1 MCGITGFLT
10 RSAIG
15 PDAAAAQIG
24 AMTATLAHRGPDSD
38 GVWVDRSAGIAL
50 GHRRLAIVDLSP
62 AGYQPMVSASGRYVI
77 AFNGEIYNFLDL
89 RKQLESAGTHGAIHF
104 AGHSDTEIML
114 ACFERWGVVN
124 SVKQFNGMFA
134 FAVWDRLERMLHLAR
149 DPLGEKPLYYGW
161 QSGTLLFGSELKSL
175 RAHPAF
181 TSHIDRRVLALY
193 FKCGYVP
200 APYSIYRDI
209 FKLPQGTI
217 LSIEVERFLE
227 RTTSYWSVKDVLQRA
242 VSNPFRGSEQEAV
255 QQLGALLSDATR
267 MRMISDVPLGAFLSG
282 GIDSSLIVAL
292 MQASSSKRVK
302 TFTIGFFEDQ
312 YNEAAHA
319 KAVAA
324 HLGTDHTEWYITP
337 AEAISVVPR
346 LPVLYDE
353 PFADS
358 SQIPTFLVSTLA
370 RRHVTVALSGD
381 GGDELFGGYERYARI
396 SRLWRTMAS
405 VPLPIRKLFTT
416 MLKPI
421 GRENAPRPLRSD
433 RFQKALALAPLSDPA
448 GFYDAHLSHWRNPAA
463 LVRGVS
469 ESLGVTA
476 LRETWPG
483 CDDFRL
489 HMMAADTATY
499 LPDDILV
506 KVDRAAMG
514 TGLETRIPLLDPR
527 IVEFAWKLPLEMR
540 IRAGQTKWPLRRLL
554 DNYVPRVLI
563 DRPKT
568 GFGMPVAGWIRG
580 PLRSWAEELLD
591 SRRIEREGYLT
602 AEPIRKRWIEH
613 LSGRYDHSGFLW
625 SVLMFEAWLEAT
637 AMDLPRSAWSFAV
650 SAAPGPIDSLHG

>member
-1 MCGITGFLT
+1 MAG
-10 RSAIG
+10 
-15 PDAAAAQIG
+15 
-24 AMTATLAHRGPDSD
+24 TLVHRGPDSH
-38 GVWVDRSAGIAL
+38 GTWVDRAAGIAL
-50 GHRRLAIVDLSP
+50 GFRRLAIVDLSA
-62 AGYQPMVSASGRYVI
+62 AGNQPMVSASGRYVI
-77 AFNGEIYNFLDL
+77 VFNGEIYNFLDL
-89 RKQLESAGTHGAIHF
+89 RKELESAGTNEGIYF
-104 AGHSDTEIML
+104 KGHSDTEIML

-124 SVKQFNGMFA
+124 SVKRFNGMFA
-134 FAVWDRLERMLHLAR
+134 FAVWDRLERTLHLAR

-181 TSHIDRRVLALY
+181 ASHIDRRVLALY

-217 LSIEVERFLE
+217 LSIEAERLSE

-242 VSNPFRGSEQEAV
+242 ASDPFRGSEQEAV
-255 QQLGALLSDATR
+255 HELGALLSDATR

-324 HLGTDHTEWYITP
+324 HLGTDHTEWYVTP

-358 SQIPTFLVSTLA
+358 SQIPTSLVSTLA

-381 GGDELFGGYERYARI
+381 GGDELFGGYQRYARI
-396 SRLWRTMAS
+396 SRLWQRMAS

-421 GRENAPRPLRSD
+421 GRENAPQALRSY

-448 GFYDAHLSHWRNPAA
+448 AFYDAHLSYGRTSAA

-469 ESLGVTA
+469 ESLDVKA
-476 LRETWPG
+476 FREEWPG
-483 CDDFRL
+483 CDDVRL

-514 TGLETRIPLLDPR
+514 TSLETRIPLLDPR
-527 IVEFAWKLPLEMR
+527 IVEFAWRLPVNMR
-540 IRAGQTKWPLRRLL
+540 IRAGQTKWPLRTLL
-554 DNYVPRVLI
+554 DNYVPRVLV

-568 GFGMPVAGWIRG
+568 GFGMPVAAWIRG
-580 PLRSWAEELLD
+580 PLRPWAEELLD
-591 SRRIEREGYLT
+591 SGRIEREGYLA
-602 AEPIRKRWIEH
+602 AEPIRKRWTEH
-613 LSGRYDHSGFLW
+613 LSGRHDHSGFLW
-625 SVLMFEAWLEAT
+625 SVLMFQAWLAAT
-637 AMDLPRSAWSFAV
+637 ALDLSGSAWSLAV
-650 SAAPGPIDSLHG
+650 SAASSPSDPFESLHG

>member
-1 MCGITGFLT
+1 MCGITGFLA

-15 PDAAAAQIG
+15 PDASVHVT
-24 AMTATLAHRGPDSD
+24 AMTRTLSHRGPDSD
-38 GVWVDRSAGIAL
+38 GIWVDRSAGVAL

-62 AGYQPMVSASGRYVI
+62 AGHQPMISASGRYVI
-77 AFNGEIYNFLDL
+77 VFNGEIYNFLDL
-89 RKQLESAGTHGAIHF
+89 RKELESSGALVF
-104 AGHSDTEIML
+104 KGHSDTEIVL

-124 SVKQFNGMFA
+124 SVARFNGMFA
-134 FAVWDRLERMLHLAR
+134 FAVWDRLERTLHLAR

-161 QSGTLLFGSELKSL
+161 QSGTLLFGSELKAL

-181 TSHIDRRVLALY
+181 SSHIDRSVLALY

-209 FKLPQGTI
+209 FKLPQGSI
-217 LSIEVERFLE
+217 LSIDVERRSE
-227 RTTSYWSVKDVLQRA
+227 RLISYWSVKEVIQRA
-242 VSNPFRGSEQEAV
+242 SSDPFRGSEHEALD
-255 QQLGALLSDATR
+255 QLGALLADATR
-267 MRMISDVPLGAFLSG
+267 IRMISDVPLGAFLSG

-292 MQASSSKRVK
+292 MQRSTGKRVK

-319 KAVAA
+319 KTVAA
-324 HLGTDHTEWYITP
+324 HLGTDHTEWYVSP
-337 AEAISVVPR
+337 AEAMSVVPR

-381 GGDELFGGYERYARI
+381 GGDELFGGYQRYSRI
-396 SRLWRTMAS
+396 SRVWRRMAS
-405 VPLPIRKLFTT
+405 VPIPIRRLFTAI
-416 MLKPI
+416 L
-421 GRENAPRPLRSD
+421 RPVAGEHVSHPLSSY
-433 RFQKALALAPLSDPA
+433 RFQKALALAPLADPA
-448 GFYDAHLSHWRNPAA
+448 AFYDTHLSHCRTPAA
-463 LVRGVS
+463 LVRGAVEPLHPAS
-469 ESLGVTA
+469 F
-476 LRETWPG
+476 REVWPG

-506 KVDRAAMG
+506 KVDRASMG
-514 TGLETRIPLLDPR
+514 VSLESRIPLLDPR
-527 IVEFAWKLPLEMR
+527 IVEFAWRLPLHMK
-540 IRAGQTKWPLRRLL
+540 IRAGQTKWALRRLL
-554 DNYVPRVLI
+554 DNHVPPALV

-568 GFGMPVAGWIRG
+568 GFGMPVAAWIRR

-591 SRRIEREGYLT
+591 ARRIEREGYL
-602 AEPIRKRWIEH
+602 APGRIRKRWKEH
-613 LSGRYDHSGFLW
+613 LSGRHDHSGFLW
-625 SVLMFEAWLEAT
+625 SVLMFQAWLQGTALDLAT
-637 AMDLPRSAWSFAV
+637 PAESFALP
-650 SAAPGPIDSLHG
+650 AAINPINSLHV

>member
-1 MCGITGFLT
+1 MTG
-10 RSAIG
+10 
-15 PDAAAAQIG
+15 
-24 AMTATLAHRGPDSD
+24 TLAHRGPDSHD
-38 GVWVDRSAGIAL
+38 TWIDRSAGIAL

-62 AGYQPMVSASGRYVI
+62 AGHQPMVSASGRYVI
-77 AFNGEIYNFLDL
+77 VFNGEIYNFFDL
-89 RKQLESAGTHGAIHF
+89 RKELESTGINGGICF
-104 AGHSDTEIML
+104 NGHSDTEIML

-124 SVKQFNGMFA
+124 AVKRFNGMFA
-134 FAVWDRLERMLHLAR
+134 FALWDRLERTLHLAR

-161 QSGTLLFGSELKSL
+161 QSGTLLFGSELKAL

-181 TSHIDRRVLALY
+181 TSHIDRGVLGLY

-200 APYSIYRDI
+200 APYSIYQGI
-209 FKLPQGTI
+209 FKLPQGAI
-217 LSIEVERFLE
+217 LSIEAERLSQ
-227 RTTSYWSVKDVLQRA
+227 RTISYWSVKDAVQRA
-242 VSNPFRGSEQEAV
+242 VANPFRGSEQEAV
-255 QQLGALLSDATR
+255 QQLSTLLADATR

-282 GIDSSLIVAL
+282 GIDSSLVVAL
-292 MQASSSKRVK
+292 MQASSSQRVK
-302 TFTIGFFEDQ
+302 TFTIGFFESQ
-312 YNEAAHA
+312 YNEAANA

-324 HLGTDHTEWYITP
+324 YLGTDHTEWYVTP

-381 GGDELFGGYERYARI
+381 GGDELFGGYERYSRI
-396 SRLWRTMAS
+396 SRLWRRMGS
-405 VPLPIRKLFTT
+405 VPLPLRKLFTT

-421 GRENAPRPLRSD
+421 GGEGASPPLGSY

-448 GFYDAHLSHWRNPAA
+448 AFYDAHLSNWRNPAE
-463 LVRGVS
+463 LVRGPA
-469 ESLGVTA
+469 ESLHGTS
-476 LRETWPG
+476 LRELWPG
-483 CDDFRL
+483 CDDLRL

-514 TGLETRIPLLDPR
+514 ISLETRIPLLDTR
-527 IVEFAWKLPLEMR
+527 IVEFAWRLPLNMR

-554 DNYVPRVLI
+554 DKYVPRVLV
-563 DRPKT
+563 DRPKS
-568 GFGMPVAGWIRG
+568 GFAMPVAGWIRG

-591 SRRIEREGYLT
+591 AKRIDREGYLA
-602 AEPIRKRWIEH
+602 AEPIRKRWTEH
-613 LSGRYDHSGFLW
+613 LSGRHDHSGFLW
-625 SVLMFEAWLEAT
+625 SVLMFQAWLQA
-637 AMDLPRSAWSFAV
+637 AASDLPTSAQTFV
-650 SAAPGPIDSLHG
+650 VPAAASPINSLHG